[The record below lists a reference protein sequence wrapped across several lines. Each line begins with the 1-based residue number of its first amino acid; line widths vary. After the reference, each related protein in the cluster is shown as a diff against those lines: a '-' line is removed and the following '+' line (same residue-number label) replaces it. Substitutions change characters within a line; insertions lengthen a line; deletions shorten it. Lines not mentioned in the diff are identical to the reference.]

1 MPVYNKE
8 RYIEKSINSIIN
20 QSFTEWELI
29 IINDGSTDSTLE
41 VCHQF
46 TDVRVRIFS
55 VENGGVS
62 KARNIG
68 LSKAYGEYI
77 TFVDGDD
84 YLDLDYLKNLYNPQ
98 YEMSICGLTKVK
110 ASGEI
115 IGEILPINSG
125 EQNLDVFFKRFYKE
139 QMNSGIYG
147 FVAGK
152 MIRKT
157 LLETYKIRFNT
168 NITLAEDY
176 EFFLKVYDKI
186 KRLYFV
192 QSAGYFYLQEMEN
205 VDNCLNEN
213 KIDFFTQ
220 IKIQN
225 NAKRMLLK
233 KNAFG
238 QEDEKIYLK
247 RITNYVYTILL
258 LNMDLDYIHFCERIT
273 QLKKIAPEV
282 SLDIEGTIK
291 CFMRIYKKDYK
302 QILFILLKIRK
313 FWGTIR

>member
-1 MPVYNKE
+1 MCKVSIIMPVYNKE

-176 EFFLKVYDKI
+176 EFFLYTLLYHQFWIFLLSFSHFKI
-186 KRLYFV
+186 L
-192 QSAGYFYLQEMEN
+192 
-205 VDNCLNEN
+205 
-213 KIDFFTQ
+213 
-220 IKIQN
+220 
-225 NAKRMLLK
+225 
-233 KNAFG
+233 
-238 QEDEKIYLK
+238 
-247 RITNYVYTILL
+247 
-258 LNMDLDYIHFCERIT
+258 
-273 QLKKIAPEV
+273 
-282 SLDIEGTIK
+282 
-291 CFMRIYKKDYK
+291 
-302 QILFILLKIRK
+302 RK
-313 FWGTIR
+313 FFQFLVFFDSPFFEGWFLYYLSIYHY